1 MKKGPRIT
9 SYTVQATSNTGEKNN
24 VVLNYGSGSWGNN
37 LEIRLSFED
46 IQEAIDVLTEIKND
60 EIEKLIQRVKEK

>member
-24 VVLNYGSGSWGNN
+24 VALNYGSGSWGNH